1 MKNALK
7 LYVKDGNYGW
17 FTVADNGKQDG
28 ERISYFMEVAFKQGA
43 EPQVSPCRIDVGH
56 CFLSCYNTKNGIKPK
71 IVITEYEVEKTF
83 EGNGTTPTSAVKP
96 ASSVP
101 SAPNVYHAPATPD
114 PVMPYDPYASG
125 SPYAAADAPTDE
137 DIPF

>member
-1 MKNALK
+1 MKDALK
-7 LYVKDGNYGW
+7 LYVKNGNYGW
-17 FTVADNGKQDG
+17 FTVADNGKQDN
-28 ERISYFMEVAFKQGA
+28 ERVSYFMEVAFKQGA
-43 EPQVSPCRIDVGH
+43 EPSVSPCRIDVGH

-83 EGNGTTPTSAVKP
+83 ENGGTPPASTAKP
-96 ASSVP
+96 APSAP

-114 PVMPYDPYASG
+114 PAMPYDPYASG
-125 SPYAAADAPTDE
+125 SPYAPVDVPTDE